1 MRDPAYAPMLAT
13 LGTPPSTGA
22 GVATEVKLDGQRAT
36 VIVADGEVTVF
47 SRNGA
52 DPYFPGTVGNRRRG
66 R

>member
-1 MRDPAYAPMLAT
+1 MLAT

-47 SRNGA
+47 SRNVTSLG
-52 DPYFPGTVGNRRRG
+52 VG
-66 R
+66 